1 MSKMCKA
8 LEDMITDARDEGI
21 SKGYNAG
28 IDEGRNEATNE
39 GMLNVVATVRD
50 LNFGKD
56 VAIQQLAKRYT
67 LSQDDAMSFVNQN
80 WWLVM
85 SKMCKAIE
93 DMLTDAR
100 NEGRNIAINE
110 GRLNI
115 IAMLRELNFSK
126 DVAVQELSKRYNM
139 PLEEAASFVDNNWWI
154 ILKESGA
161 PNLRLVR
168 GIAFLWC
175 YILLCSRM

>member
-21 SKGYNAG
+21 SKGYNEG
-28 IDEGRNEATNE
+28 VDEGRNEATNE

-80 WWLVM
+80 W
-85 SKMCKAIE
+85 
-93 DMLTDAR
+93 
-100 NEGRNIAINE
+100 
-110 GRLNI
+110 
-115 IAMLRELNFSK
+115 
-126 DVAVQELSKRYNM
+126 
-139 PLEEAASFVDNNWWI
+139 
-154 ILKESGA
+154 
-161 PNLRLVR
+161 
-168 GIAFLWC
+168 
-175 YILLCSRM
+175 

>member
-1 MSKMCKA
+1 MCKA

-21 SKGYNAG
+21 SKGYNEG

-80 WWLVM
+80 W
-85 SKMCKAIE
+85 
-93 DMLTDAR
+93 
-100 NEGRNIAINE
+100 
-110 GRLNI
+110 
-115 IAMLRELNFSK
+115 
-126 DVAVQELSKRYNM
+126 
-139 PLEEAASFVDNNWWI
+139 
-154 ILKESGA
+154 
-161 PNLRLVR
+161 
-168 GIAFLWC
+168 
-175 YILLCSRM
+175 

>member
-21 SKGYNAG
+21 SKGYNEG

-80 WWLVM
+80 W
-85 SKMCKAIE
+85 
-93 DMLTDAR
+93 
-100 NEGRNIAINE
+100 
-110 GRLNI
+110 
-115 IAMLRELNFSK
+115 
-126 DVAVQELSKRYNM
+126 
-139 PLEEAASFVDNNWWI
+139 
-154 ILKESGA
+154 
-161 PNLRLVR
+161 
-168 GIAFLWC
+168 
-175 YILLCSRM
+175 

>member
-80 WWLVM
+80 W
-85 SKMCKAIE
+85 
-93 DMLTDAR
+93 
-100 NEGRNIAINE
+100 
-110 GRLNI
+110 
-115 IAMLRELNFSK
+115 
-126 DVAVQELSKRYNM
+126 
-139 PLEEAASFVDNNWWI
+139 
-154 ILKESGA
+154 
-161 PNLRLVR
+161 
-168 GIAFLWC
+168 
-175 YILLCSRM
+175 

>member
-21 SKGYNAG
+21 SKGYNEG

-50 LNFGKD
+50 LKFGKD

-80 WWLVM
+80 WWLAM

-100 NEGRNIAINE
+100 NEGRNIAIN
-110 GRLNI
+110 
-115 IAMLRELNFSK
+115 
-126 DVAVQELSKRYNM
+126 
-139 PLEEAASFVDNNWWI
+139 
-154 ILKESGA
+154 
-161 PNLRLVR
+161 
-168 GIAFLWC
+168 
-175 YILLCSRM
+175 

>member
-1 MSKMCKA
+1 MCKA

-80 WWLVM
+80 W
-85 SKMCKAIE
+85 
-93 DMLTDAR
+93 
-100 NEGRNIAINE
+100 
-110 GRLNI
+110 
-115 IAMLRELNFSK
+115 
-126 DVAVQELSKRYNM
+126 
-139 PLEEAASFVDNNWWI
+139 
-154 ILKESGA
+154 
-161 PNLRLVR
+161 
-168 GIAFLWC
+168 
-175 YILLCSRM
+175 

>member
-21 SKGYNAG
+21 SKGYNEG
-28 IDEGRNEATNE
+28 IDKGRNEGIDKGRSEATNE

-80 WWLVM
+80 W
-85 SKMCKAIE
+85 
-93 DMLTDAR
+93 
-100 NEGRNIAINE
+100 
-110 GRLNI
+110 
-115 IAMLRELNFSK
+115 
-126 DVAVQELSKRYNM
+126 
-139 PLEEAASFVDNNWWI
+139 
-154 ILKESGA
+154 
-161 PNLRLVR
+161 
-168 GIAFLWC
+168 
-175 YILLCSRM
+175 